1 MLEYPFTL
9 LHERVQRCI
18 ETKLDKPTKIQLLV
32 IPEIL
37 NGRNVLLVA
46 PTASGKTEAAILP
59 VMDLI
64 LRNYQDIEG
73 VKLIYV
79 NPLKALTRDLRER
92 IEYYA
97 QCVGLRVRSL
107 YGDVVKTYHKPTPDI
122 VITTPESLEVIL
134 DWSPKWWPY
143 LKTVRWVIVDE
154 VHELILSKRGYQ
166 LLVLLERLKEIT
178 GKPLQRIGLSAT
190 ISQPERIVS
199 LLEGSDDSVIVIK
212 AEEEREYDFNVKL
225 AIPLTDEERKDP
237 FIATARIIAGEL
249 KSGVKT
255 LIFTN
260 SRYSAE
266 RLQSVLHK
274 FDIHCM
280 VHHGSVGVE
289 EREISQE
296 AFKTGLTGCIIATK
310 TLELGIDIG
319 DVEQVIQYRSPGQVS
334 ALIQRAGRSR
344 HKPGQRSICKI
355 VSTDPEDYFENVALV
370 SLAKKK
376 VFEEPLFIN
385 KPLDV
390 LAKEIIGVALH
401 NYRGIKH
408 LKNEF
413 EPISVQKA
421 YTIIRRAKIFEELT
435 LQEYREIIELLR
447 NENVIILKDGIPL
460 PGRKFWKVWSLN
472 KKESGS
478 LSLSFSD
485 FFGLIP
491 KRETFDVIEECGL
504 NRYRKIGELDSNYV
518 YRVLSTGMVIRL
530 AGANWRVVE
539 INEKDHKVIVVKSD
553 EIGEA
558 PIWRGEGP
566 QRQCIVVREMLKIIK
581 KASVNPES
589 LKEYGS
595 DVTTIETLKGYLNSL
610 GEEYIESL
618 LSGRVIV
625 EKIQPMKTTVFITF
639 AGERVNRTLAAA
651 VYEKIVEKSLL
662 VKYVV
667 APHGFAIRS
676 EVLDPLEKFKELRVE
691 ELQMLVEHHVYE
703 RSPYTRLI
711 LDQIREHFGYPL
723 DEKLVYR
730 EAARQTLLLYYDVEK
745 ATNYLKNLEPITE
758 HIIIKIVDKPSGLAE
773 SILRYPHERPWH
785 GALRAVI
792 EGILRDSKI
801 VTFDQLLDYT
811 WANPFDIKKELEEIS
826 REKPVIA
833 VLDVDRMGWTI
844 AKIPLREKWAI
855 VRVPIATKY
864 FIITNERDIEA
875 YKREII
881 EKNSRCLSELMSR
894 GLIIEI
900 AFLDKNED
908 NEWKYS
914 SIINETLPVVLK
926 ALKNKISDQVG
937 NTVDIKVHIK
947 GTYVT
952 ILHLSVPTTILDIV
966 ILGLITSIGMI
977 LNRGIIGKR
986 RHIVIELP

>member
-1 MLEYPFTL
+1 MY
-9 LHERVQRCI
+9 
-18 ETKLDKPTKIQLLV
+18 
-32 IPEIL
+32 
-37 NGRNVLLVA
+37 
-46 PTASGKTEAAILP
+46 
-59 VMDLI
+59 
-64 LRNYQDIEG
+64 
-73 VKLIYV
+73 
-79 NPLKALTRDLRER
+79 
-92 IEYYA
+92 
-97 QCVGLRVRSL
+97 
-107 YGDVVKTYHKPTPDI
+107 
-122 VITTPESLEVIL
+122 
-134 DWSPKWWPY
+134 
-143 LKTVRWVIVDE
+143 
-154 VHELILSKRGYQ
+154 KRQ
-166 LLVLLERLKEIT
+166 
-178 GKPLQRIGLSAT
+178 
-190 ISQPERIVS
+190 
-199 LLEGSDDSVIVIK
+199 
-212 AEEEREYDFNVKL
+212 
-225 AIPLTDEERKDP
+225 
-237 FIATARIIAGEL
+237 
-249 KSGVKT
+249 
-255 LIFTN
+255 
-260 SRYSAE
+260 
-266 RLQSVLHK
+266 
-274 FDIHCM
+274 
-280 VHHGSVGVE
+280 VE

-566 QRQCIVVREMLKIIK
+566 QRRCIVVREMLKIIK

-667 APHGFAIRS
+667 APHGFEIRS

-792 EGILRDSKI
+792 EKILRDSKI